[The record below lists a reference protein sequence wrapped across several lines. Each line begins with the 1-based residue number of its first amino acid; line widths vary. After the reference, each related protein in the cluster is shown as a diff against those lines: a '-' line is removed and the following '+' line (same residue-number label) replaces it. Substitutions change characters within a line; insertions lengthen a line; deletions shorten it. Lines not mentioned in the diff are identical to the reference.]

1 MELTYTILGTDGQ
14 QYGPATADQLRGWV
28 REGRVGG
35 DTQVWRSDQPAWVAA
50 AALPE
55 LGLASAP
62 IPASIHP
69 GSSAAADPE
78 LEKRMK
84 SGAGWFYWIA
94 GFSIVN
100 SILIHTGQE
109 WGFALGLGIS
119 AILDGMAAGF
129 GGAASAIAIALNI
142 LACGIV
148 ILFGYFASKGHGW
161 AFITGMILLGLDT
174 ALTGIL
180 QMWLS
185 LALHLFALFCIFAGY
200 KASRELRG

>member
-1 MELTYTILGTDGQ
+1 MEPTYTILGTDGN
-14 QYGPATADQLRGWV
+14 QYGPVTAEQFRAWA

-35 DTQVWRSDQPAWVAA
+35 DTQVWRSDQPAWMAA

-55 LGLASAP
+55 LGLASTPATAP
-62 IPASIHP
+62 TPISI
-69 GSSAAADPE
+69 AAPDPE

-119 AILDGMAAGF
+119 AILDGMAAAF
-129 GGAASAIAIALNI
+129 GGAAKAVAIALNI
-142 LACGIV
+142 LAAGIV
-148 ILFGYFASKGHGW
+148 ILFGYFAGKGHGW
-161 AFITGMILLGLDT
+161 AFIIGMILLGLDT
-174 ALTGIL
+174 ALTGLL

-185 LALHLFALFCIFAGY
+185 LALHLFALFCIFAGF
-200 KASRELRG
+200 KASRALRG